1 VRAMFRVFR
10 ERDGEL
16 QFRPAAG
23 YSSLG
28 WLLVVMGVGFV
39 VAIVVGHERV
49 LWKLKVDPSVALA
62 LLLPVGFL

>member
-1 VRAMFRVFR
+1 
-10 ERDGEL
+10 
-16 QFRPAAG
+16 
-23 YSSLG
+23 
-28 WLLVVMGVGFV
+28 MGVGFV